1 MRLHALP
8 VLCRFRPKVPGS
20 YYQLCCGYS
29 PPMSLR
35 APVIILATGALLATL
50 ASPSSAESTAD
61 WLFGRANNYL
71 RQAASAPAPDSARRS
86 LAAADSD
93 ARRALEIRTGESYP
107 YHPGVVASLIQ
118 CAGIAHARGNE
129 LAALNYAVRGERAA
143 IERFRMLAWMP
154 DEPTAL
160 AYAATRP
167 TGLDLALSIVVNASY
182 VDPTHKESR
191 SSSIA
196 RVWHE

>member
-1 MRLHALP
+1 MR
-8 VLCRFRPKVPGS
+8 
-20 YYQLCCGYS
+20 
-29 PPMSLR
+29 LR
-35 APVIILATGALLATL
+35 APVFALAIGTAIPAAGLATALLSAVSPTL
-50 ASPSSAESTAD
+50 AHAESTAD

-71 RQAASAPAPDSARRS
+71 RQAASASADSARRA

-107 YHPGVVASLIQ
+107 YHPDVVASLIQ